1 MSSTTIQIPIER
13 YEELVSMETRIMT
26 LASLAKSNN
35 ELSIDTILRV
45 IGYSKEANEIKEKR
59 SELLESQSND
69 DN

>member
-26 LASLAKSNN
+26 LASLAKSND

-59 SELLESQSND
+59 SGLIESKSND

>member
-59 SELLESQSND
+59 SD
-69 DN
+69 DNEQT

>member
-1 MSSTTIQIPIER
+1 MSSITIQIPIER
-13 YEELVSMETRIMT
+13 YEELISMETRIMT
-26 LASLAKSNN
+26 LASLAKSND

>member
-59 SELLESQSND
+59 SDLIESQSND

>member
-59 SELLESQSND
+59 SD
-69 DN
+69 DNEQK

>member
-45 IGYSKEANEIKEKR
+45 ICYSKEANEIKEKM

>member
-45 IGYSKEANEIKEKR
+45 IGYSKEANEIKEKMGAFV
-59 SELLESQSND
+59 SQGG
-69 DN
+69 

>member
-13 YEELVSMETRIMT
+13 YEELVSIETRIMT
-26 LASLAKSNN
+26 LASLAKNNN

>member
-45 IGYSKEANEIKEKR
+45 IGYSKEANEIKKKR
-59 SELLESQSND
+59 SDLIESQSND

>member
-1 MSSTTIQIPIER
+1 MSSITIQIPIER
-13 YEELVSMETRIMT
+13 YEELISMETRIMT
-26 LASLAKSNN
+26 LASLAKNNN

>member
-59 SELLESQSND
+59 SDLLESQSND

>member
-1 MSSTTIQIPIER
+1 MNSTTIQIPIER

-26 LASLAKSNN
+26 LASLAKSND

-59 SELLESQSND
+59 SD
-69 DN
+69 DNEQK

>member
-1 MSSTTIQIPIER
+1 MSSITIQIPIER

>member
-1 MSSTTIQIPIER
+1 MSSITIQIPIER
-13 YEELVSMETRIMT
+13 YEELISMETRIMT

>member
-59 SELLESQSND
+59 SDLIESKSND

>member
-13 YEELVSMETRIMT
+13 YEELVSIETRIMT

-59 SELLESQSND
+59 SDLLESQSND

>member
-26 LASLAKSNN
+26 LASLAKSND

-45 IGYSKEANEIKEKR
+45 IGYSKEANEIKKKR
-59 SELLESQSND
+59 SDLIESQSND

>member
-1 MSSTTIQIPIER
+1 MNSTTIQIPIER

-59 SELLESQSND
+59 SDLLESQSND